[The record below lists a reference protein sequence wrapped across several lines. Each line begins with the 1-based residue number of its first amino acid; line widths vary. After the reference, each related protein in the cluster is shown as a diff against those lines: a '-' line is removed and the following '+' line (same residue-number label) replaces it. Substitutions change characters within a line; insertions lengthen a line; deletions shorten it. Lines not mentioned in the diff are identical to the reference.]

1 MSGLDAAAGI
11 AGLISLSVTLFRGCV
26 QGFELV
32 SAANHIGNDADRVRS
47 MLDWEQCRL
56 LQWGQRVGL
65 DQARQNRTLNW
76 GLITDFLRQLEGLL
90 SDAKVLRE
98 RYSLTFI
105 DADAS
110 GSISRASTAVNS
122 VTERKGIGRL
132 WLYVKPELRS
142 TRARIISENTGPLR
156 KLQWAALD
164 QDKIRRLIG
173 DISYFNNCLHDLL
186 DSAEQDFVRDTL
198 SALLRDLVSRTTVSS
213 DLDIIKA
220 LLDTSYIAESSS
232 IEAAASLKQI
242 RMLLG
247 VDKRSDE
254 KIPMRTRFNTNDT
267 TGSSGSSVA
276 PAKQTLNKLSYQ
288 ALVRNTSRNTMS
300 TRELATY
307 KSSRKNINAR
317 VLLEWKAVEKTIE
330 ERLKRRIEGLTLM
343 MSNTADPSFHSLRC
357 LGYLRH
363 ETDGN
368 TNMYAYVYEVV
379 NLDEGESSKSSPA
392 VRTLLSLFDEKR
404 IPSLTYRIRLALAL
418 AQTVLQL
425 HTSGWLHKGLRSEN
439 ILFIE
444 RGDST
449 WANGAEL
456 TPYVGGYDFA
466 RADNP
471 LEMTEDTP
479 SSPEMDLYRHPQ
491 AQGVAR
497 PSFKK
502 IYDLYALGCVL
513 LEIACWS
520 SLQNYLLFHAENATE
535 PSVQP
540 SSTANANEQAH
551 LKWVAIL
558 RGKERLLDKEKCKG
572 ILEQVAFHAGDKY
585 RTVVEHCFRAG
596 ESYTEDDETSV
607 NSQINIVKLLERQTC

>member
-1 MSGLDAAAGI
+1 M
-11 AGLISLSVTLFRGCV
+11 
-26 QGFELV
+26 QGFQLV
-32 SAANHIGNDADRVRS
+32 SAAQHIGNDGDRVRS

-65 DQARQNRTLNW
+65 DQTRQNRTLNW

-105 DADAS
+105 EPEAPES
-110 GSISRASTAVNS
+110 LSRASTAVNS
-122 VTERKGIGRL
+122 MTERKGIGKL
-132 WLYVKPELRS
+132 WSYVKPELRN
-142 TRARIISENTGPLR
+142 TRARIISENTGPVR

-186 DSAEQDFVRDTL
+186 ESAEQDFVRDTL

-254 KIPMRTRFNTNDT
+254 KIPLRTRSDTNDT
-267 TGSSGSSVA
+267 IGGSGSSAA
-276 PAKQTLNKLSYQ
+276 PVKQTLNKLSYQ
-288 ALVRNTSRNTMS
+288 ALARSHSGTALS
-300 TRELATY
+300 RELAIY

-317 VLLEWKAVEKTIE
+317 VLLEWKAVEKTVE

-363 ETDGN
+363 ETEGN
-368 TNMYAYVYEVV
+368 SNMYAYVYEVV
-379 NLDEGESSKSSPA
+379 NLDEEEAPRSPPA
-392 VRTLLSLFDEKR
+392 VRSLLSLFDEKR
-404 IPSLTYRIRLALAL
+404 IPSLTYRVRLALAL

-444 RGDST
+444 GDST

-456 TPYVGGYDFA
+456 PPYVGGYDYA

-471 LEMTEDTP
+471 LEMTEDAP

-502 IYDLYALGCVL
+502 LYDLYSLGCVL

-520 SLQNYLLFHAENATE
+520 SLENLLFHAENATE
-535 PSVQP
+535 PSLQP
-540 SSTANANEQAH
+540 RSTASANEQAH

-596 ESYTEDDETSV
+596 ESYNEDDETSV
-607 NSQINIVKLLERQTC
+607 NSQINIVKLLEQQTC

>member
-1 MSGLDAAAGI
+1 
-11 AGLISLSVTLFRGCV
+11 
-26 QGFELV
+26 
-32 SAANHIGNDADRVRS
+32 

-65 DQARQNRTLNW
+65 DRTQQNRTLNW

-105 DADAS
+105 EGDTS

-132 WLYVKPELRS
+132 WSYVKPELRS
-142 TRARIISENTGPLR
+142 TRARIISENTGPVKKLR
-156 KLQWAALD
+156 WAALD
-164 QDKIRRLIG
+164 QDNIRRLIG

-186 DSAEQDFVRDTL
+186 ESAEQDFVRNTL

-247 VDKRSDE
+247 VDKRNDE
-254 KIPMRTRFNTNDT
+254 KTPPRPRSNTNET
-267 TGSSGSSVA
+267 IGGSGSSIA
-276 PAKQTLNKLSYQ
+276 PAKQTLNKLNYQ
-288 ALVRNTSRNTMS
+288 ALGRDTPGNTTS

-317 VLLEWKAVEKTIE
+317 VLLEWKAVEKTVE
-330 ERLKRRIEGLTLM
+330 DRLKRRIEGLSLL
-343 MSNTADPSFHSLRC
+343 MSNTADPSFHSLKC

-363 ETDGN
+363 ETEGN

-379 NLDEGESSKSSPA
+379 NLDVGESPQSAPA
-392 VRTLLSLFDEKR
+392 VRSLLSLFDEKR
-404 IPSLTYRIRLALAL
+404 IPSLTYRVRLAVAL

-444 RGDST
+444 QGDST
-449 WANGAEL
+449 WAKGAEL
-456 TPYVGGYDFA
+456 PLYVGGYDYA

-471 LEMTEDTP
+471 LEMTEDAP

-497 PSFKK
+497 SSFRK

-520 SLQNYLLFHAENATE
+520 SLQNLLFHAGNTTKS
-535 PSVQP
+535 SVQP
-540 SSTANANEQAH
+540 RSTANANEQIH

-558 RGKERLLDKEKCKG
+558 RGKERLLDKEKCKS
-572 ILEQVAFHAGDKY
+572 ILEQVAFHAGDNY

-596 ESYTEDDETSV
+596 ETYDEDDETSV
-607 NSQINIVKLLERQTC
+607 NSQINIVKMLEQQTC